1 MKKFIYLFICL
12 FSIAINMSADNIPT
26 TDKKNGT
33 DANVTGHVVDAA
45 TGEHMPYISVII
57 KGTTIGTTTDATGH
71 YMLTN
76 LPLGKFTIEVSS
88 IGYKTQSREIIL
100 EKGKTLELKFELEED
115 MVALDG
121 VVVSA
126 NRSETTRRLAPTLV
140 NVLDVKL
147 FNTTNSCT
155 LADGLNYQPG
165 VRVENNCQNC
175 GFQQVRINGLDGPYT
190 QILIDSR
197 PVFSA
202 LAGVYGIEQ
211 IPASMIERVEVM
223 RGGGSA
229 LFGSSAVAGTINI
242 ITKEPL
248 RNTGMFSHTMT
259 SIGGTGALDNNT
271 SLNASLVTDDNKA
284 GLYVFGQ
291 NRHRDAY
298 DHDGDGFSEIP
309 TIKSQT
315 FGFRSFLKTSLYTKL
330 TAEYHHIQ
338 EYRRG
343 GDSISKPPHHV
354 WIAEEIKHSID
365 CAGLKF
371 DYFSSDSHH
380 RLGVY
385 TSLQNINRNTFY
397 GGGKTDDGYGT
408 TKGLTYMAG
417 TQYVYSFDKCLF
429 MPADLTAGV
438 EYTYDRLNDVMEG
451 YGRSV
456 TQAIHVE
463 SAFLQNEWKNEKWGI
478 LIGGRLDK
486 HSLLSKPVFSPRAN
500 LRYNPVPNVNLRA
513 SYSSGF
519 RAPQI
524 FDEDLHIENVVS
536 GIKMI
541 ENADDLRQE
550 RSHSFSLSSD
560 MYKRWGNV
568 QLNVL
573 LEGFCNRLKDVF
585 VLDGGV
591 LKDGMFV
598 YTRSNDGA
606 ATVAGA
612 LVEAKLAY
620 KSLAQIQAG
629 FTYQKAQYDKPVD
642 WFETAAPEKRMF
654 RSPDMYGYMTATVTP
669 VKKFDI
675 SLSGVYTGKM
685 LVQHVLSETEAVAVE
700 TPNFFDMGIKLSY
713 DFDFFKSMC
722 LQVNAGVQNIFNS
735 YQKDFDQGKDRD
747 SGYMYGPSLPRSFY
761 AGLKLNF

>member
-76 LPLGKFTIEVSS
+76 LPLGKFIIEVSS

-371 DYFSSDSHH
+371 DYFSPDSHH

>member
-1 MKKFIYLFICL
+1 MKKFIFILTGLICICL
-12 FSIAINMSADNIPT
+12 YTKAVNEVPV
-26 TDKKNGT
+26 KEGT
-33 DANVTGHVVDAA
+33 DANVTGHVIDKS
-45 TGEHMPYISVII
+45 TGEHMAYISVVI

-71 YMLTN
+71 FMLTN
-76 LPLGKFTIEVSS
+76 LPTGKFVLEVSS
-88 IGYKTQSREIIL
+88 IGYKSESREIEL
-100 EKGKTLELKFELEED
+100 KKGVTLEINFEMSED

-140 NVLDVKL
+140 NVLDTKL
-147 FNTTNSCT
+147 FNTTNACT
-155 LADGLNYQPG
+155 LADGLSYQPG

-211 IPASMIERVEVM
+211 IPANMIERVEVM

-248 RNTGMFSHTMT
+248 RNSGMFSHSLT

-271 SLNASLVTDDNKA
+271 SINASLVTDDNKA

-291 NRHRDAY
+291 NRMRDSY

-315 FGFRSFLKTSLYTKL
+315 LGFRSFLKTSMYSKI

-343 GDSISKPPHHV
+343 GDSITKPPHHV

-371 DYFSSDSHH
+371 DYFSPDSRH
-380 RLGVY
+380 RLGIY
-385 TSLQNINRNTFY
+385 TSLQNINRNSFY
-397 GGGKTDDGYGT
+397 GGGKEDKGYGT

-417 TQYVYSFDKCLF
+417 VQYIYGFEKCLF
-429 MPADLTAGV
+429 MPADLTVGA
-438 EYTYDRLNDVMEG
+438 EYTYDRMNDVMEG
-451 YGRSV
+451 YNR
-456 TQAIHVE
+456 TINQAIHME
-463 SAFLQNEWKNEKWGI
+463 SVFLQNEWKNGKWGI
-478 LIGGRLDK
+478 LVGGRLDK
-486 HSLLSKPVFSPRAN
+486 HSLLKKPVFSPRAN
-500 LRYNPVPNVNLRA
+500 IRFNPTRNINLRA

-524 FDEDLHIENVVS
+524 FDEDLHVENVVS
-536 GIKMI
+536 GIQMI
-541 ENADDLRQE
+541 QNAANLKEE
-550 RSHSFSLSSD
+550 RSHSFSLSAD
-560 MYKRWGNV
+560 MYKRVGDI
-568 QLNVL
+568 QLNFLV
-573 LEGFCNRLKDVF
+573 EGFCNRLINVF
-585 VLDGGV
+585 ALDGGV
-591 LKDGMFV
+591 MKDGLFI
-598 YTRSNDGA
+598 YTRSNSGA
-606 ATVAGA
+606 ALVAGA
-612 LVEAKLAY
+612 LVEAKVAY
-620 KSLAQIQAG
+620 KSLAQVQAG
-629 FTYQKAQYDKPVD
+629 FTYQKSQYDNPVR

-654 RSPDMYGYMTATVTP
+654 RSPDMYGYMTASVSP
-669 VKKFDI
+669 FKGFNV

-685 LVQHVLSETEAVAVE
+685 LVQHVLSETEAVAVR
-700 TPNFFDMGIKLSY
+700 TPQFFDMGMKIAY
-713 DFDFFKSMC
+713 DIDFYKSMC
-722 LQVNAGVQNIFNS
+722 LQLNAGVQNIFNS
-735 YQKDFDQGKDRD
+735 YQKDFDKGKDRD
-747 SGYMYGPSLPRSFY
+747 SGYIYGPSLPRSFF
-761 AGLKLNF
+761 AGLKLSF

>member
-371 DYFSSDSHH
+371 DYFSPDSHH

>member
-1 MKKFIYLFICL
+1 
-12 FSIAINMSADNIPT
+12 
-26 TDKKNGT
+26 
-33 DANVTGHVVDAA
+33 
-45 TGEHMPYISVII
+45 
-57 KGTTIGTTTDATGH
+57 
-71 YMLTN
+71 
-76 LPLGKFTIEVSS
+76 
-88 IGYKTQSREIIL
+88 
-100 EKGKTLELKFELEED
+100 
-115 MVALDG
+115 
-121 VVVSA
+121 
-126 NRSETTRRLAPTLV
+126 
-140 NVLDVKL
+140 
-147 FNTTNSCT
+147 
-155 LADGLNYQPG
+155 
-165 VRVENNCQNC
+165 
-175 GFQQVRINGLDGPYT
+175 
-190 QILIDSR
+190 
-197 PVFSA
+197 
-202 LAGVYGIEQ
+202 
-211 IPASMIERVEVM
+211 
-223 RGGGSA
+223 
-229 LFGSSAVAGTINI
+229 
-242 ITKEPL
+242 
-248 RNTGMFSHTMT
+248 
-259 SIGGTGALDNNT
+259 
-271 SLNASLVTDDNKA
+271 
-284 GLYVFGQ
+284 
-291 NRHRDAY
+291 
-298 DHDGDGFSEIP
+298 
-309 TIKSQT
+309 
-315 FGFRSFLKTSLYTKL
+315 
-330 TAEYHHIQ
+330 
-338 EYRRG
+338 
-343 GDSISKPPHHV
+343 
-354 WIAEEIKHSID
+354 
-365 CAGLKF
+365 
-371 DYFSSDSHH
+371 
-380 RLGVY
+380 
-385 TSLQNINRNTFY
+385 
-397 GGGKTDDGYGT
+397 
-408 TKGLTYMAG
+408 MAG

>member
-1 MKKFIYLFICL
+1 MKKIIFLLIGLISL
-12 FSIAINMSADNIPT
+12 ALNIQAGDDVPVR
-26 TDKKNGT
+26 KGT
-33 DANVTGHVVDAA
+33 DANITGHVVDKA
-45 TGEHMPYISVII
+45 TGEHMPYISVVI

-71 YMLTN
+71 FMLTN
-76 LPLGKFTIEVSS
+76 LPEGSFVLEVSS
-88 IGYKTQSREIIL
+88 IGYKSESRNVEL
-100 EKGKTLELKFELEED
+100 KKGKTIEANFELSED

-121 VVVSA
+121 IVVSA

-140 NVLDVKL
+140 NVLDAKL
-147 FNTTNSCT
+147 FNTTNACT
-155 LADGLNYQPG
+155 LADGLSYQPG

-211 IPASMIERVEVM
+211 IPANMIERVEVM

-229 LFGSSAVAGTINI
+229 LFGASAVAGTINI

-248 RNTGMFSHTMT
+248 RNTGMFSHSLT

-271 SLNASLVTDDNKA
+271 SINASLVTDDSKA

-291 NRHRDAY
+291 NRNRDSY

-309 TIKSQT
+309 TLKSQT
-315 FGFRSFLKTSLYTKL
+315 LGFRSYLKTSLYSKL

-354 WIAEEIKHSID
+354 WIAEETKHSID

-371 DYFSSDSHH
+371 DYFSPDSRH
-380 RLGVY
+380 RLGIY
-385 TSLQNINRNTFY
+385 TSLQNIKRNSFY
-397 GGGKTDDGYGT
+397 GGGKVDDGYGT
-408 TKGLTYMAG
+408 TDGLTYMAG
-417 TQYVYSFDKCLF
+417 TQYVHSFGNCIF

-438 EYTYDRLNDVMEG
+438 EYTYDSMNDVMEG
-451 YGRSV
+451 YNRTV
-456 TQAIHVE
+456 NQAIHMG
-463 SAFLQNEWKNEKWGI
+463 SAFIQNEWKNEKWGI

-486 HSLLSKPVFSPRAN
+486 HSLLSAPVFSPRAN
-500 LRYNPVPNVNLRA
+500 LRFNPRQNINLRA

-536 GIKMI
+536 GIQMI
-541 ENADDLRQE
+541 KNASDLKEE
-550 RSHSFSLSSD
+550 RSHSFSISAD
-560 MYKRWGNV
+560 TYKRVGDI
-568 QLNVL
+568 QLNFLV
-573 LEGFCNRLKDVF
+573 EGFCNRLIDVF
-585 VLDGGV
+585 TLDGGV
-591 LKDGMFV
+591 MKDGMFV
-598 YTRSNDGA
+598 YTRSNAGA

-612 LVEAKLAY
+612 IVEAKFGY
-620 KSLAQIQAG
+620 KSLAQVQAG
-629 FTYQKAQYDKPVD
+629 FTYQRSRYDNPVE
-642 WFETAAPEKRMF
+642 WFETAPAEKRMF
-654 RSPDMYGYMTATVTP
+654 RSPDMYGYMTATVSP
-669 VKKFDI
+669 LNGFDVA
-675 SLSGVYTGKM
+675 LSGVYTGKM

-700 TPNFFDMGIKLSY
+700 TPQFFDMGLKFAY
-713 DFDFFKSMC
+713 DFDFYKSMC
-722 LQVNAGVQNIFNS
+722 LQLNAGIQNIFNA
-735 YQKDFDQGKDRD
+735 YQKDFDKGKDRD
-747 SGYMYGPSLPRSFY
+747 SGYIYGPSLPRSFF
-761 AGLKLNF
+761 AGLKLSF

>member
-1 MKKFIYLFICL
+1 MKKILFIIFCL
-12 FSIAINMSADNIPT
+12 ITFSVSIQAENETPV
-26 TDKKNGT
+26 KKGT
-33 DANVTGHVVDAA
+33 DANITGHVVDKA
-45 TGEHMPYISVII
+45 TGEHMPYISVVI

-71 YMLTN
+71 YFLSN
-76 LPLGKFTIEVSS
+76 LPVGKFVLEVSS
-88 IGYKTQSREIIL
+88 IGYKTEKRDINI
-100 EKGKTLELKFELEED
+100 EKGKTLEINFELSED
-115 MVALDG
+115 LVALDG

-140 NVLDVKL
+140 NVLDAKL
-147 FNTTNSCT
+147 FNTTNACT

-165 VRVENNCQNC
+165 VRVETNCQNC

-229 LFGSSAVAGTINI
+229 LFGASAVAGTINI

-248 RNTGMFSHTMT
+248 RNTGTFSHSLM

-271 SLNASLVTDDNKA
+271 SANASLVTDDNKA
-284 GLYVFGQ
+284 GLYVFAQ
-291 NRHRDAY
+291 NRHRDSY

-315 FGFRSFLKTSLYTKL
+315 LGFRSYIKTSLYTKL

-343 GDSISKPPHHV
+343 GDSISKPAHHV

-371 DYFSSDSHH
+371 DYFSPDSHH
-380 RLGVY
+380 RLGLY
-385 TSLQNINRNTFY
+385 TSMQNIRRNTFY

-408 TKGLTYMAG
+408 TKGLTYMVG
-417 TQYVYSFDKCLF
+417 TQYIYSFDNLFF
-429 MPADLTAGV
+429 MPSDLTAGA

-451 YGRSV
+451 YGRSI
-456 TQAIHVE
+456 TQAIHVG
-463 SAFLQNEWKNEKWGI
+463 SAFLQNEWKNDKWGI
-478 LIGGRLDK
+478 LLGVRMDK
-486 HSLLSKPVFSPRAN
+486 HSLLKKPVFSPRAN
-500 LRYNPVPNVNLRA
+500 FRFNPTPNINLRA

-536 GIKMI
+536 GVKMI
-541 ENADDLRQE
+541 QNSPDLKEE
-550 RSHSFSLSSD
+550 RSHSISLSAD
-560 MYKRWGNV
+560 TYKRVGDF
-568 QLNVL
+568 QLNFLV
-573 LEGFCNRLKDVF
+573 EGFFNRLKDVF
-585 VLDGGV
+585 SLDGGV
-591 LKDGMFV
+591 QKDGMFI
-598 YTRSNDGA
+598 YTRTNEKA

-620 KSLAQIQAG
+620 KSLAQLQAG
-629 FTYQKAQYDKPVD
+629 FTYQKAKFDNAVE
-642 WFETAAPEKRMF
+642 WFDGVTPEKRMF
-654 RSPDMYGYMTATVTP
+654 RTPDMYGYMTATVSP
-669 VKKFDI
+669 LRGFDI

-700 TPNFFDMGIKLSY
+700 TPQFFDMGLKLAY
-713 DFDFFKSMC
+713 DFDFYKSMC
-722 LQVNAGVQNIFNS
+722 LQLNAGVQNIFNAF
-735 YQKDFDQGKDRD
+735 QKDFDKGKDRD
-747 SGYMYGPSLPRSFY
+747 SGYMYGPSLPRSFF
-761 AGLKLNF
+761 AGIKLSF

>member
-371 DYFSSDSHH
+371 DYFSPDSHH

-463 SAFLQNEWKNEKWGI
+463 SVFLQNEWKNEKWGI